1 MVIMIHR
8 HTRLAL
14 ALSLFLFFYYYAG
27 PTPGVVEI
35 SFLIVMAF
43 WVLGTFFIY
52 NHDGSDK

>member
-1 MVIMIHR
+1 MIHR

-14 ALSLFLFFYYYAG
+14 ALTVFTWVYSIGLSILFMG
-27 PTPGVVEI
+27 P
-35 SFLIVMAF
+35 LAF